1 MTSLRYLNPFF
12 WMGQAWRVVDRVASA
27 AIDAV
32 NPYDLSKIKQRNLDP
47 VAIEESPVRKSASK
61 IFIFSFLLFVA
72 WAYWAPI
79 DQGVFV
85 PGSVTVE
92 GNRKQVQHPSGGV
105 ITAILVK
112 EGDTVT
118 QGQVLLRVNPL
129 NSEANLTTAELQY
142 INLLATESRLLSE
155 LTGAGSIQWKPE
167 LSRYSRDARAR
178 EAMAIQQ
185 KLFTTRRAEFNNAL
199 AAQRVQVDTLTV
211 EARNAQQLAKEGLM
225 AQAQADGILRNK
237 VQSEAAISQLINGRQ
252 TTINNELAEAQK
264 NREGLQ
270 QRVQSLAFDADL
282 NNVKAPV
289 AGVISGLKVNT
300 IGGVVTGSQV
310 LMEVVPQQET
320 LVVEARV
327 PVADINKVRVGMETD
342 LRFSTFNQRTTPV
355 VQGRVTLVGADKI
368 ASDKAVDIQ
377 AANPQGDYYIARVEL
392 SPDAAEKLL
401 PNVVQPGLPV
411 EVIVKSGERN
421 FISYVMKPLTD
432 SFAKSFLN

>member
-142 INLLATESRLLSE
+142 MNLLATESRLLSE
-155 LTGAGSIQWKPE
+155 LTGAASIQWQPE

-185 KLFTTRRAEFNNAL
+185 KLFTTRRAEFNNTL

-237 VQSEAAISQLINGRQ
+237 VQAEAAISQLINGRQ

-289 AGVISGLKVNT
+289 EGVVSGLKVNT

-310 LMEVVPQQET
+310 LMEIVPQQEI

-392 SPDAAEKLL
+392 TPDAAEKLL

-411 EVIVKSGERN
+411 DVIVKSGERN